1 MFGDAYTHR
10 ITAGVLLAYLGYLFV
25 ALRLGRWARPALL
38 LLVLYSVQVV
48 AGDATVFTDLGTSG
62 EDRPC
67 RSWRP
72 RVDGRLR
79 GGVCGWPTAPGRR
92 RRGQSARNGAGS
104 VSAGFVS
111 RVGRFARGW
120 PVYPRSAVLLTD
132 SSTITSEVEALLD
145 RVARRPGH
153 IMNLGRGIDRH
164 TPSDHVTAF
173 VEAVRS

>member
-38 LLVLYSVQVV
+38 PLVLYSVQVV

-67 RSWRP
+67 RLWRP

-79 GGVCGWPTAPGRR
+79 GVVLGWPKAHGRR
-92 RRGQSARNGAGS
+92 RRVQSERNVAVS

-120 PVYPRSAVLLTD
+120 PVYPRSDVLLTD
-132 SSTITSEVEALLD
+132 SAAITSEVQELLN
-145 RVARRPGH
+145 RVAGRPGH
-153 IMNLGRGIDRH
+153 IMNLGHGIDRR
-164 TPSDHVTAF
+164 TPSEHVTAF

>member
-25 ALRLGRWARPALL
+25 ALRLERWARPALL

-48 AGDATVFTDLGTSG
+48 AGDTTVFTDLGQVVRIAHVALG
-62 EDRPC
+62 AR
-67 RSWRP
+67 
-72 RVDGRLR
+72 RLR

-111 RVGRFARGW
+111 RVGRFPRGW

-145 RVARRPGH
+145 RVAGRPGH
-153 IMNLGRGIDRH
+153 IMNLGHGIDRH